1 MVGGNRMKTTQ
12 ITRHG
17 KKVDFHDF
25 TEDER
30 DKALEVLDRLE
41 GMTRSL
47 LMLTNSQQMNT
58 ESPTNG

>member
-1 MVGGNRMKTTQ
+1 MKTTQ

-30 DKALEVLDRLE
+30 DRALDKLDTIE
-41 GMTRSL
+41 AMVMSL
-47 LMLTNSQQMNT
+47 LM
-58 ESPTNG
+58 SPTKQ

>member
-1 MVGGNRMKTTQ
+1 MKTTQ

-30 DKALEVLDRLE
+30 DRALDKLDTIIN
-41 GMTRSL
+41 MITSM
-47 LMLTNSQQMNT
+47 LM
-58 ESPTNG
+58 SPTTKQNN